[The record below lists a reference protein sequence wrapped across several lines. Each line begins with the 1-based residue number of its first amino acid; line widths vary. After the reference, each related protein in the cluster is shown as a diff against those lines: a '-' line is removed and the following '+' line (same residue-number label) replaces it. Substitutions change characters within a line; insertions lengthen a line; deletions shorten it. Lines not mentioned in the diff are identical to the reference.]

1 MKPIDCCKSSH
12 PKKCGFTILE
22 VLIALT
28 ASLLLMLGLTRA
40 FKLIGDSITSSQS
53 ELSLANTLREV
64 TFRMRDEVGELTTTF
79 SAPQSST
86 ANAGYFTYYEGP
98 WTDATTAIVN
108 GRSSISTGIY
118 FPTSRYGDLDDY
130 LAFTTRSRTG
140 RPFVG
145 VIPAGII
152 EAVRFSTHRR
162 IGGTPATFRTSS
174 GKTLAAYNLED
185 SLDLVPFYSEL
196 AEVVYF
202 VDPTWQRDELGIA
215 SVALPSDDVSY
226 TSQPTFVDNVKESE
240 TAVPGSIGDN
250 IPDRLSLRRRIL
262 LIRNDLNLTYDE
274 MTQVN
279 GSQQGVNNAPTAA
292 KQLPF
297 LDPVSKYIIPV
308 TSFSLPPGLPF
319 SPGPWGATAPNPSSP
334 DWLTGMARPLQWMDL
349 SVSRITGAN
358 NRPSDHAIKA
368 NSLNDLSNP
377 ENRFGFVRIPAS
389 LLGLGGTVV
398 SSMPV
403 LALSQPHPFITQAQ
417 SASFAAPTGTPFG
430 GGTGGQAV
438 GAGPYSG
445 FSMTG
450 FLRPEF
456 SLSDH
461 VRPWT
466 ASFGTA
472 AADRERSLPTLRG
485 GSDIVAEDIVA
496 FDIQVFDPA
505 APVATYTGGATP
517 ALIEPTSYG
526 FRKVLENP
534 TLPNYTFAQRGAY
547 VDYAFCRLAGGVFGG
562 VNPIMG
568 TPRLPIVATTFS
580 GIDWDPLMPNA
591 AFYPDGW
598 FRSGRIVASSGSI
611 NGFFQPMVD
620 TWSDVY
626 DRDGYE
632 NLAPTSLG
640 TFSVLGSPGH
650 ARQPFYL
657 TTTEVPASDV
667 NRFING
673 INSIQESTAPTSTRA
688 FNNSESMPTAIKI
701 TLRVQ
706 DRVNG
711 ELRQLSVIEEF
722 TNEL

>member
-1 MKPIDCCKSSH
+1 MKQ
-12 PKKCGFTILE
+12 CGFTILE

-64 TFRMRDEVGELTTTF
+64 TFRMRDEVGGLTTSF
-79 SAPQSST
+79 AAPQSST
-86 ANAGYFTYYEGP
+86 ADTGYFTYYEGP
-98 WTDATTAIVN
+98 WTDATTSIVN
-108 GRSSISTGIY
+108 GRSNASSGIY

-140 RPFVG
+140 SPFVG

-152 EAVRFSTHRR
+152 EAVRYAEHRR
-162 IGGTPATFRTSS
+162 NGLAPATFRTTS
-174 GKTLAAYNLED
+174 GKTLAAYNIED
-185 SLDLVPFYSEL
+185 SLELVPFYSEL

-215 SVALPSDDVSY
+215 SVALPTDDPAY
-226 TSQPTFVDNVKESE
+226 TAQPSFIDIVKESE
-240 TAVPGSIGDN
+240 TDLPGSIGDN
-250 IPDRLSLRRRIL
+250 IPDRISLRRRIL
-262 LIRNDLNLTYDE
+262 LIRNDLNLTFDE
-274 MTQVN
+274 MTSAN
-279 GSQQGVNNAPTAA
+279 GSQQGVNNATADDE
-292 KQLPF
+292 QLPF
-297 LDPVSKYIIPV
+297 LDPVSKYVIPA
-308 TSFSLPPGLPF
+308 TSFSLPTGRLFSAGLWPA
-319 SPGPWGATAPNPSSP
+319 SGPNPSSP

-349 SVSRITGAN
+349 SVSRVTVAGN
-358 NRPSDHAIKA
+358 TPVNHAIKA
-368 NSLNDLSNP
+368 NSLMALSNP

-417 SASFAAPTGTPFG
+417 SATFAPPSGTPFG

-438 GAGPYSG
+438 GAGPYSS

-466 ASFGTA
+466 ATLGTA
-472 AADRERSLPTLRG
+472 TADRVRSLPTLRG
-485 GSDIVAEDIVA
+485 GSDIVAEDVVA
-496 FDIQVFDPA
+496 FDLQVFDPT
-505 APVATYTGGATP
+505 APVATFTGGTTP
-517 ALIEPTSYG
+517 ILIEPTSYG

-547 VDYAFCRLAGGVFGG
+547 VDYAYCRLAGGVFGG
-562 VNPIMG
+562 VNPLMG
-568 TPRLPIVATTFS
+568 TPRFAMIATKFS
-580 GIDWDPLMPNA
+580 GIDRDPNNPTA
-591 AFYPDGW
+591 ALYPEGW
-598 FRSGRIVASSGSI
+598 FVSGRIVASNGPV

-626 DRDGYE
+626 DRDFYQ
-632 NLAPTSLG
+632 NVAPPPLG
-640 TFSVLGSPGH
+640 VFSVLGSPGH
-650 ARQPFYL
+650 ARQPSYL
-657 TTTEVPASDV
+657 SSSPAV
-667 NRFING
+667 ITGFNRFVNG
-673 INSIQESTAPTSTRA
+673 DNSFEESTSPTSIIGAR
-688 FNNSESMPTAIKI
+688 NSESMPSAIKI

-711 ELRQLSVIEEF
+711 ELRQLSIIKEF
-722 TNEL
+722 TGPL

>member
-1 MKPIDCCKSSH
+1 MKPMSRQTFGNDILR
-12 PKKCGFTILE
+12 GFTILE

-53 ELSLANTLREV
+53 ELSLANSLREV
-64 TFRMRDEVGELTTTF
+64 TFRLRDEIGGITTTF

-108 GRSSISTGIY
+108 GRSTASSGIY

-130 LAFTTRSRTG
+130 VAFTTRSNNG
-140 RPFVG
+140 SPFVG

-152 EAVRFSTHRR
+152 EAIRYATHRR
-162 IGGTPATFRTSS
+162 NGGTPATFRTSA

-185 SLDLVPFYSEL
+185 SVELVPFYSEL

-215 SVALPSDDVSY
+215 SVALPSDDAAF
-226 TSQPTFVDNVKESE
+226 TSQPSFIDNVKESE
-240 TAVPGSIGDN
+240 TSVPGSVGDN
-250 IPDRLSLRRRIL
+250 IPDRLSLRRRVL

-274 MTQVN
+274 MTIAN
-279 GSQQGVNNAPTAA
+279 GSAQGVNDALRNR
-292 KQLPF
+292 QLPF
-297 LDPVSKYIIPV
+297 LDPGSKYIIPA
-308 TSFSLPPGLPF
+308 TSFSLPSGRPF
-319 SPGPWGATAPNPSSP
+319 SAGLWGATSPNPSSP

-349 SVSRITGAN
+349 SLSRVTSG
-358 NRPSDHAIKA
+358 NRPLDHAIKA

-389 LLGLGGTVV
+389 LLGLGASIV

-417 SASFAAPTGTPFG
+417 SATFAPPSGTPFS
-430 GGTGGQAV
+430 GGTGGQAM
-438 GAGPYSG
+438 GGGPYSS

-450 FLRPEF
+450 FFRPEY
-456 SLSDH
+456 SLADH

-466 ASFGTA
+466 ATISSA
-472 AADRERSLPTLRG
+472 AADRMRSLPTLRG
-485 GSDIVAEDIVA
+485 GSDVVAEDVIA
-496 FDIQVFDPA
+496 FDIQVFDPS
-505 APVATYTGGATP
+505 APVATFTSGATP
-517 ALIEPTSYG
+517 VLIEPTSYG

-534 TLPNYTFAQRGAY
+534 ILPNYAFENRGAY
-547 VDYAFCRLAGGVFGG
+547 VDYAYCRLAGGVFGG
-562 VNPIMG
+562 VNPLLG
-568 TPRLPIVATTFS
+568 TARFPTIVTKFS
-580 GIDWDPLMPNA
+580 GVDQNPTSPTLA
-591 AFYPDGW
+591 LYPDGW
-598 FRSGRIVASSGSI
+598 FVSGRIVASQGAI
-611 NGFFQPMVD
+611 NGFFQPMID
-620 TWSDVY
+620 TWSDIY
-626 DRDGYE
+626 DRDFLLNE
-632 NLAPTSLG
+632 SPSSLG
-640 TFSVLGSPGH
+640 VFSILGSPGQN
-650 ARQPFYL
+650 RQPAYL
-657 TTTEVPASDV
+657 STTEISSSGG

-673 INSIQESTAPTSTRA
+673 VNNAVNEAVPPSSTLKWKNSNA
-688 FNNSESMPTAIKI
+688 MPSAIRI

-711 ELRQLSVIEEF
+711 ELRQLSLIEEF
-722 TNEL
+722 TDEL